1 MKLARSVR
9 LEPHL
14 IFLVALMDV
23 VFLLGLLFVVSATFL
38 LHSGVSVRLPYS
50 SFILAPEK
58 HALILTV
65 TAGPYPTIFY
75 RDQKVALKDLGEK
88 LARDAGERATVI
100 IRADR
105 ETPQGVVVQISN
117 LCLERGLN
125 VMLATSPKTE

>member
-1 MKLARSVR
+1 MKLTRSVR

-23 VFLLGLLFVVSATFL
+23 VFLLVLLFVVSATFL

-58 HALILTV
+58 NALILTV

-75 RDQKVALKDLGEK
+75 HDQKVALKDVGEK
-88 LARDAGERATVI
+88 LARDTEGHAAVI

-105 ETPQGVVVQISN
+105 ETPQGLVVEITN

-125 VMLATSPKTE
+125 VMLATSPKKE